1 MLEVKIKKL
10 HKDAVTPKYE
20 TVGSAGMDLT
30 AVSKEYDEHG
40 NIVYGT
46 GLAIQIPKGYYA
58 DLRPRSSIS
67 KYDLVLTNS
76 VGTIDSDYRGEL
88 ILKFKYTKPS
98 YDLTEGVDGCRND
111 KHYRVSMSCSTQLD
125 YNIGDRIAQIII
137 LPYPKVS
144 FVEVDELSETE
155 RGHGGFGSTDKVS
168 ELVEKLILST
178 TKKFVNEGGS
188 MRYVLKGDIK
198 AKLGELK

>member
-10 HKDAVTPKYE
+10 HKDAVIPKYE
-20 TVGSAGMDLT
+20 TIGSVGMDLT

-46 GLAIQIPKGYYA
+46 GLAIQIPTGYYA

-67 KYDLVLTNS
+67 KYDLVLANS
-76 VGTIDSDYRGEL
+76 VGTIDSDYCGEL
-88 ILKFKYTKPS
+88 ILKFKPS
-98 YDLTEGVDGCRND
+98 VYFGVNRGDDDGVMYDV
-111 KHYRVSMSCSTQLD
+111 
-125 YNIGDRIAQIII
+125 GDRIAQLVI

-155 RGHGGFGSTDKVS
+155 RGTGGFGSTNK
-168 ELVEKLILST
+168 
-178 TKKFVNEGGS
+178 
-188 MRYVLKGDIK
+188 
-198 AKLGELK
+198 

>member
-10 HKDAVTPKYE
+10 HKDAVIPKYE
-20 TVGSAGMDLT
+20 TVGSVGMDLT

-46 GLAIQIPKGYYA
+46 GLTIQIPVGYYA

-67 KYDLVLTNS
+67 KYDLVLANS

-88 ILKFKYTKPS
+88 ILKFKPTLRKS
-98 YDLTEGVDGCRND
+98 TWNNGVYETDEV
-111 KHYRVSMSCSTQLD
+111 KEYE
-125 YNIGDRIAQIII
+125 IGDRISQLVI

-144 FVEVDELSETE
+144 FVEVDELTETE
-155 RGHGGFGSTDKVS
+155 RGTGGFGSTNK
-168 ELVEKLILST
+168 
-178 TKKFVNEGGS
+178 
-188 MRYVLKGDIK
+188 
-198 AKLGELK
+198 